1 MGQAKQKRLKIDNMT
16 TGLSDE
22 AKTVFFTANKLFDR
36 VIKSRNVH
44 GMCYHSTFFLYQYLK
59 DKFNISTTPIIGYVN
74 DGSDDV
80 MISHAWLEYDGKKTD
95 VSLGVTADHN
105 ICPVGD
111 VIILDQIVHSG
122 HKYSYHV
129 TMTSAGLRYQTKAL
143 SGPHAEIARHKM
155 DEHLVMQARA
165 KVPASIRSY
174 LEGAPAGLRYDEL
187 STYLD

>member
-1 MGQAKQKRLKIDNMT
+1 
-16 TGLSDE
+16 
-22 AKTVFFTANKLFDR
+22 
-36 VIKSRNVH
+36 
-44 GMCYHSTFFLYQYLK
+44 MCYHSTFFLYQYLK
-59 DKFNISTTPIIGYVN
+59 DKFNISTSPIIGYVN
-74 DGSDDV
+74 
-80 MISHAWLEYDGKKTD
+80 DGKKTD

-105 ICPVGD
+105 IWPVGD

-129 TMTSAGLRYQTKAL
+129 TMTSAGLRYQSKAL
-143 SGPHAEIARHKM
+143 SGPDAEIARHKM
-155 DEHLVMQARA
+155 EEHLVMQARA